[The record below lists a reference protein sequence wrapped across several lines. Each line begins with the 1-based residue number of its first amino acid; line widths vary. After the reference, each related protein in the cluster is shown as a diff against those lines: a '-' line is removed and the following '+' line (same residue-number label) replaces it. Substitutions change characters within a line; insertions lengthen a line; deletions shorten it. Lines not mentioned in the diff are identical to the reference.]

1 MASNGFI
8 VDEDNFG
15 NCGRQLHSHAP
26 IYSAVLHPFLLP
38 VVSSLRQTKNLEADG
53 VEPASTLS
61 KPPTDRAEERHMSG
75 LRTPAISRLAPSGWS
90 PDGQYAASTCQRQS
104 PISSPG

>member
-61 KPPTDRAEERHMSG
+61 KPPTDRAEERVMCGIWERLGKLVGMS
-75 LRTPAISRLAPSGWS
+75 
-90 PDGQYAASTCQRQS
+90 
-104 PISSPG
+104 